1 MQSLYDGMFAGID
14 GRPSNKRKRISYVS
28 RVSTMVIPRA
38 RLLPEAFLLGVI
50 TIPRAYGLPGVKLLE
65 ASTFLEAFLPGNLLL
80 LGAYRF
86 LESTH
91 QAPKKKTDHS
101 KMT

>member
-1 MQSLYDGMFAGID
+1 
-14 GRPSNKRKRISYVS
+14 
-28 RVSTMVIPRA
+28 MVIPRA

-50 TIPRAYGLPGVKLLE
+50 TIPRAHGLLGVKLLE
-65 ASTFLEAFLPGNLLL
+65 ASIFLEAFLPGNLLL

-86 LESTH
+86 LESIH
-91 QAPKKKTDHS
+91 PSEKKRTNYN